1 MHVKIVYRKPWDVF
15 DVAIKAGKACPCHIV
30 LMTRNGVKV
39 LYLKSESVILFSSY
53 YSHEWKVLQATPSEA
68 VKL

>member
-1 MHVKIVYRKPWDVF
+1 MHVKIVDRKPWDVF
-15 DVAIKAGKACPCHIV
+15 DVAVKAGKACPCHIG
-30 LMTRNGVKV
+30 LITRNGVK
-39 LYLKSESVILFSSY
+39 YLKSESVILSSS

>member
-1 MHVKIVYRKPWDVF
+1 MGLF

-30 LMTRNGVKV
+30 LMTRNGVK
-39 LYLKSESVILFSSY
+39 YLKSESVILFLPTAMNGK
-53 YSHEWKVLQATPSEA
+53 WKVLQATPSEA